1 MTNGRSATTAFAITL
16 LLISGVTAQESQD
29 RSACHSKWF
38 DGGRP
43 PAFNQF
49 MEDCLSKLKAER
61 LRTEQRTQYINEE
74 M

>member
-1 MTNGRSATTAFAITL
+1 VSQLKRAKTEALIRSGLTVAFNQFLEA
-16 LLISGVTAQESQD
+16 
-29 RSACHSKWF
+29 
-38 DGGRP
+38 

>member
-1 MTNGRSATTAFAITL
+1 MLQLKRAKTEALAIRSGLTVAFNQFLEA
-16 LLISGVTAQESQD
+16 
-29 RSACHSKWF
+29 
-38 DGGRP
+38 

-61 LRTEQRTQYINEE
+61 LRTEQRTQYISEE

>member
-1 MTNGRSATTAFAITL
+1 MSQLKRAKTEALAIRSGLTVAFNQLA
-16 LLISGVTAQESQD
+16 
-29 RSACHSKWF
+29 
-38 DGGRP
+38 

-61 LRTEQRTQYINEE
+61 LRTEQRTQYISEE